1 MRTLAGLVA
10 LTALAAPF
18 AASAAE
24 DCKFYTYHAEITEVV
39 DGDTVRANIDLGFHI
54 WVRDEKLRLH
64 AINAPELRRYG
75 AGPKVTEAE
84 KAAGAAAKA
93 ALADLI
99 EGRDVTLCT
108 IKDGKGKYG
117 RYLAQ
122 IYLGDVYVN
131 QWMIDQGHAVAYPD
145 RRAAL
150 GNSVSR

>member
-1 MRTLAGLVA
+1 MKRTFGYALV
-10 LTALAAPF
+10 LAAMLSGV
-18 AASAAE
+18 ASASE
-24 DCKFYTYHAEITEVV
+24 DCRFYTYHAEITEVI

-75 AGPKVTEAE
+75 AGAAVSDEE
-84 KAAGAAAKA
+84 KRAGAAAKA

-99 EGRDVTLCT
+99 EGREVTLCT

-117 RYLAQ
+117 RYLAR
-122 IYLGDVYVN
+122 IFLGDLYVN

-145 RRAAL
+145 RRASL
-150 GNSVSR
+150 N